1 MALAPGTRVGA
12 YEIVSA
18 IGGGGMGEVY
28 RATDTKLKRP
38 VAVKVLPASLA
49 SDRERVAR
57 LRREAEVLA
66 ALNHPHIAQIYGL
79 EDSTDVTA
87 LVLELVEG
95 PTLADRLARGPMS
108 VDEVL
113 PIAKQIA
120 EALEAAHERGIIH
133 RDLKPANIKVR
144 PDGTVK
150 VLDFGLAKVFEP
162 PDSAPDAPIASTRTV
177 AGTGTGIILG
187 TAAYMSPEQ
196 ACGKA
201 VDTRTDIWAFGCVV
215 FEMLARCRPFPGET
229 TTEVIAAALER
240 EPDLTKLPAATP
252 WSVRR
257 LVSRC
262 LQKNPARRLRDIGD
276 ARLDLEEALYGD
288 RAQAADSAS
297 LRTRSVSR
305 TAAIVAAGLLVGI
318 VATAVIFRALSPAA
332 PPSHPVTRFAIPL
345 GQNEFIDPTH
355 SPVVAISSDGS
366 KVAYPARGSSTE
378 GQPIYVRW
386 SDQDQPKALPGVLGA
401 VPFFSPD
408 GQWVGYW
415 QGRTRTIRKVALS
428 GGAPIAL
435 ADVDSVSGVTW
446 GEDGN
451 IVWAWFNLFSIPAS
465 GGTPKTLL
473 TVDIDKGERFF
484 RHPQYLPGSKAILFT
499 IGTGDIEGYE
509 DARIAVFDLTTGKYK
524 TLVEGGSMPRYSTTG
539 HLVYARGGSLFA
551 IPFDVKKL
559 VVTGQPFP
567 VLDGIFSSRNTG
579 MADFGI
585 AANGDLAYV
594 PGPTEAGRRRLVW
607 VDRQGHVQPFDLAPQ
622 SYLHPRLSP
631 DGSQLAFEIEGPAH
645 DLYAYDLSRG
655 VTTRL
660 SFDGAS
666 HWPVWSPTGER
677 IAFRSWK
684 TSGMTLWSMPVNQS
698 RKEEALPAV
707 GHMLSPESWSPD
719 GKTIAYLRMDDMRHF
734 DVWELPLDGDRK
746 PHALLESSKFLQGS
760 PKYSPDGRW
769 LAYGSNESGRPEVF
783 ITQYP
788 GPGAKIQVSTEGGF
802 DPVWRRD
809 SREVYYRSGD
819 KMMVVSVTT
828 TPKLALSAP
837 RVLWEGHYAAGSAS
851 SCGMSGVA
859 SANYDVT
866 ADGQRFVMVEDKD
879 QDLHAHEVDV
889 IVNFASMILRAEDR
903 ARRR

>member
-1 MALAPGTRVGA
+1 M
-12 YEIVSA
+12 
-18 IGGGGMGEVY
+18 
-28 RATDTKLKRP
+28 
-38 VAVKVLPASLA
+38 
-49 SDRERVAR
+49 
-57 LRREAEVLA
+57 
-66 ALNHPHIAQIYGL
+66 
-79 EDSTDVTA
+79 
-87 LVLELVEG
+87 ELVEG
-95 PTLADRLARGPMS
+95 PTLADRIAQR
-108 VDEVL
+108 
-113 PIAKQIA
+113 PIRLEEACAIASQIA
-120 EALEAAHERGIIH
+120 DALECAHGQGIIH
-133 RDLKPANIKVR
+133 RDLKPANVKVR
-144 PDGTVK
+144 SDGTVK
-150 VLDFGLAKVFEP
+150 VLDFGLAKEFEG
-162 PDSAPDAPIASTRTV
+162 PDSATDVTTTSTRSV
-177 AGTGTGIILG
+177 AGTGIGIVVG

-240 EPDLTKLPAATP
+240 EPDLAKLPAATP
-252 WSVRR
+252 RSLRR
-257 LVSRC
+257 LLSRC

-276 ARLDLEEALYGD
+276 ARLDLEEALSGD

-305 TAAIVAAGLLVGI
+305 TAAIVAASLLVGI
-318 VATAVIFRALSPAA
+318 VATAAMFRGRSPAA
-332 PPSHPVTRFAIPL
+332 PPSHPVTRYAIPL
-345 GQNEFIDPTH
+345 GQNEVIDPTH

-428 GGAPIAL
+428 GGAPIVL
-435 ADVDSVSGVTW
+435 ASVDSVSGVTW

-451 IVWAWFNLFSIPAS
+451 IVWAWFNLFSMPAS

-499 IGTGDIEGYE
+499 IGTADIEGYE
-509 DARIAVFDLTTGKYK
+509 DARIALLDLTTGKYK
-524 TLVEGGSMPRYSTTG
+524 TLVEGGSMPRFSTTG
-539 HLVYARGGSLFA
+539 HLVYARGGSLYA
-551 IPFDVKKL
+551 VAFDVRKL
-559 VVTGQPFP
+559 AVTGQPFP
-567 VLDGIFSSRNTG
+567 VLEGVFSSRNTG
-579 MADFGI
+579 MADFSI
-585 AANGDLAYV
+585 SANGDLAYI

-607 VDRQGHVQPFDLAPQ
+607 VDRQGGAQPFDLPSR

-645 DLYAYDLSRG
+645 DLYAYDLSRT

-660 SFDGAS
+660 TFDGAS

-684 TSGMTLWSMPVNQS
+684 TSGMTLWSMPVNHT

-707 GHMLSPESWSPD
+707 GHMLSPESWSPN

-734 DVWELPLDGDRK
+734 DVWALPLDGDRK
-746 PHALLESSKFLQGS
+746 PRPVLESSKFLQAS
-760 PKYSPDGRW
+760 PKFSPDGLW
-769 LAYGSNESGRPEVF
+769 LAYGSNESGRPEIF

-788 GPGAKIQVSTEGGF
+788 GPGAKFQVSTEGGF

-809 SREVYYRSGD
+809 GRELYYRNGD

-828 TPKLALSAP
+828 TTPKPTLSAP
-837 RVLWEGHYAAGSAS
+837 RVLWEGHYAAGSTS

-879 QDLHAHEVDV
+879 QDLRGHQVDV
-889 IVNFASMILRAEDR
+889 IVNFASMILRAEER
-903 ARRR
+903 ARGQ